1 MDDLQL
7 DEEIAE
13 LLKQHGYQAEFL
25 DDYKRLSKVV
35 AQSAALDKRLKSI
48 DYALNGLLEE
58 IEDQRQ
64 TATADRQLKRWHL

>member
-48 DYALNGLLEE
+48 DCALNGLLEE